1 MTETGN
7 PFAETTVDGAEEL
20 INAGLFIFSAGYRCG
35 AVGGGGVR
43 WGAIP
48 TPPPPKGRGLSN
60 GDDETK
66 DDNADDDDEDD
77 VDNAPK

>member
-7 PFAETTVDGAEEL
+7 PFAETTEDGAEAP
-20 INAGLFIFSAGYRCG
+20 INAGLFIFSAEYRGG
-35 AVGGGGVR
+35 AVGGGGVL

-66 DDNADDDDEDD
+66 DDNADDDEGD